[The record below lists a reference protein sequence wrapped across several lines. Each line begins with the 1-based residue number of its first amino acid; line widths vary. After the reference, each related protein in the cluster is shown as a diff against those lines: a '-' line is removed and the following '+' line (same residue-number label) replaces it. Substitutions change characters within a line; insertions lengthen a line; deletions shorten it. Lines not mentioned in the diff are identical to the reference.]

1 MVVQDNGGDFE
12 RINLGTHRA
21 VCINIFDLGLQP
33 GYEGG
38 PPAKKC
44 YLLFEA
50 EEREEKSGK
59 RFQVGKIYT
68 QSIGDK
74 SNLGNDLAS
83 WRTRPFTVEE
93 KKGFELANIIG
104 KPCQLNMVMPAKG
117 DRPKIGTILPADKSR
132 PYWIPETGRDFV
144 PKFVQKM
151 IDEQVY
157 EAPKQYGTRVAET
170 VGVDGFV
177 DDVPMDNSDIPF

>member
-12 RINLGTHRA
+12 RISLGTHRA
-21 VCINIFDLGLQP
+21 ICINVFDLGLQP

-38 PPAKKC
+38 PPTRKC

-50 EEREEKSGK
+50 EEREENSGK

-83 WRTRPFTVEE
+83 WRTRPFTAEE

-104 KPCQLNMVMPAKG
+104 KPCQLNMVAPAKG

-132 PYWIPETGRDFV
+132 PYWTPETSKDFV
-144 PKFVQKM
+144 PKFIQKM
-151 IDEQVY
+151 IDEQIH
-157 EAPKQYGTRVAET
+157 EAIKPKGTQTQPAMAA
-170 VGVDGFV
+170 DGFT
-177 DDVPMDNSDIPF
+177 DDIPF